1 MIRTNGYGPV
11 RFALPAS
18 GAAGNTYDRS
28 PLILPEMFWEH
39 WLDPNLTDTAKVQ
52 AMTNSVPDP
61 HLSITKSRLPSTV
74 PGTTT
79 TACSSRSPGGRKLSH
94 FSPTACGS
102 TTGFL
107 SFPDVA

>member
-61 HLSITKSRLPSTV
+61 HLSITKFSTAV
-74 PGTTT
+74 NRAGNDNHSLLEP
-79 TACSSRSPGGRKLSH
+79 
-94 FSPTACGS
+94 
-102 TTGFL
+102 
-107 SFPDVA
+107 VAGWA